1 MKLAQREELKEQQ
14 RLRNAG
20 IETKRGES
28 EPNDEDDDEHTY
40 KGHRGRRVKART
52 MMEVAEQV

>member
-1 MKLAQREELKEQQ
+1 MDLQKQIVEEEEAV
-14 RLRNAG
+14 NA
-20 IETKRGES
+20 
-28 EPNDEDDDEHTY
+28 NDEDDDENTY